1 MWPACAKLDM
11 SAMGWSSL
19 LGVSATALTAG
30 VMVARL
36 LDGSYTDR
44 SGQFVGAPAMEGI
57 SVAAQDPDP
66 LGAVGA
72 VLFLVSLLANSF
84 IAHQCAPQLR
94 QAVDADVAGALP
106 EGSRAPE
113 GVFDDVV
120 NAGFSLSGFMYT
132 IIAVCGYLTFGLNA
146 RDNVLD
152 GYAASDPLAA
162 AARLATVVWLA
173 CSFPQMLLGLR
184 DSLRDLTSG
193 HKELEVLTS
202 TPLLLSVIA
211 LLAGSFTDLSTVMA
225 IQGAVLGALL
235 VFVLPGLMLAA
246 RQGGD
251 TGGGK
256 MIPHGLIATGTLIG
270 AGGLCAVGLHAASA
284 AVSQ

>member
-1 MWPACAKLDM
+1 
-11 SAMGWSSL
+11 
-19 LGVSATALTAG
+19 
-30 VMVARL
+30 
-36 LDGSYTDR
+36 
-44 SGQFVGAPAMEGI
+44 
-57 SVAAQDPDP
+57 
-66 LGAVGA
+66 
-72 VLFLVSLLANSF
+72 LLANSF

-94 QAVDADVAGALP
+94 RAVDADVAAVLP
-106 EGSRAPE
+106 EGSRAPA
-113 GVFDDVV
+113 GVFDGVV
-120 NAGFSLSGFMYT
+120 IAGFAFSSVVYAL
-132 IIAVCGYLTFGLNA
+132 IIACGFLTFGLNA

-184 DSLRDLTSG
+184 DSLRDLVRG

-202 TPLLLSVIA
+202 TPLLLSAIA
-211 LLAGSFTDLSTVMA
+211 LLAGMFTDLSTVMA

-246 RQGGD
+246 RKGD
-251 TGGGK
+251 NTGDEK

-270 AGGLCAVGLHAASA
+270 AGGLCAAGLHAASA
-284 AVSQ
+284 A